1 MVKLTMLCLSMM
13 LCQLSFADSLEIDK
27 NNFHLLQTKSE
38 YFTAHN
44 NRAFIFGVSFLQ
56 KDLKPE
62 WEKKIFGSMT
72 IYSVNKKGDLNE
84 VMVIKTYGKWWGDA
98 NNSDVVRLTA
108 KWDKTPW
115 NTELK
120 KGNYYL
126 VPKIYIPKEMPLD
139 MPHEITIIEKGWK

>member
-1 MVKLTMLCLSMM
+1 
-13 LCQLSFADSLEIDK
+13 
-27 NNFHLLQTKSE
+27 
-38 YFTAHN
+38 
-44 NRAFIFGVSFLQ
+44 
-56 KDLKPE
+56 
-62 WEKKIFGSMT
+62 MT

-98 NNSDVVRLTA
+98 NNSDVVSLTA

-139 MPHEITIIEKGWK
+139 TPHEITIIEKGWK